1 MSSKAIP
8 KGEEKIRKII
18 IERMLLL
25 LLPLLLLLIQ
35 LALVSEFCLARC

>member
-25 LLPLLLLLIQ
+25 LPLLLLLIQ